1 MKPKIVYMEI
11 QTDNPKEGYPFPCYS
26 FDSNK
31 SVVMNTGYIMTS
43 ESFDVRY
50 ILGVLNS
57 KLGKFI
63 TKMYVSQLQQRQY
76 RMLAQFVIKF
86 PIVKSCDDDVELIS
100 KMVQNR
106 LNTNDLSIESEINHK
121 VYELYGLSDSEIDFI
136 ENFSR

>member
-1 MKPKIVYMEI
+1 MEI